1 MTITL
6 LLGPSSSYV
15 YASEVIA
22 NSRVVT
28 EHEAQCLAIAC
39 VWDARIATE
48 NVFDEDI
55 KILDSFKMYN
65 DSLDISAY
73 VVNFE
78 DANGNPKGYVI
89 VGGTSDY
96 PEIIEFSD
104 SGVSPYEEEYL
115 VAKELCEED
124 LYLYF
129 DGNIEPQFIDKEAK
143 DLVEIRDG
151 KIEKRELRRDKEES
165 SQKNVWARKQKAQ
178 MVEQVLVASGE
189 GSPLGDG
196 DFYISDP
203 GAYELEAI
211 PSVQSIVP
219 SFYKEYLVTSDF
231 TGYTNHCGPTA
242 ATNLML
248 YWAGRDD
255 AYQNLMLDDDTWQAT
270 FKALHAMMF
279 DAEDETTYIGEM
291 ATELKNFFKLYG
303 HDMSVSYVL
312 ALLMSV
318 NQLKAEIDADCPPI
332 ILVNGHNKYGDHYAL
347 AIGYIIYL
355 RNDGTQTTYI
365 RLADGH
371 SSSPNR
377 FINYNEGYQLFGG
390 LSMIKV
396 RPQ

>member
-55 KILDSFKMYN
+55 KILDSFKMYD
-65 DSLDISAY
+65 DSFDISAY

-78 DANGNPKGYVI
+78 DANGNSKGYVI
-89 VGGTSDY
+89 LCGTRDY

-255 AYQNLMLDDDTWQAT
+255 AYENLMLDDDTWQTT

-291 ATELKNFFKLYG
+291 ATELKNFF
-303 HDMSVSYVL
+303 
-312 ALLMSV
+312 
-318 NQLKAEIDADCPPI
+318 
-332 ILVNGHNKYGDHYAL
+332 
-347 AIGYIIYL
+347 
-355 RNDGTQTTYI
+355 
-365 RLADGH
+365 
-371 SSSPNR
+371 
-377 FINYNEGYQLFGG
+377 
-390 LSMIKV
+390 
-396 RPQ
+396 